1 MPSSFASQHSHR
13 HSCGPPRT
21 TDVVERTDWSI
32 RRVPPHR
39 PAVFMKCEFRVQWSA
54 GQRSGESQQR
64 VRPVGSLS
72 VDRGAGG
79 ASPARTRPV
88 ARSACHEVGAARV
101 RKLWSRR
108 GRILLKVEHTLEWK
122 IAVGKVTWLH
132 IRAHA
137 LGLSCRAVM
146 PATLRLELHGL
157 RVCAPSST
165 RRFNPERADQT
176 LSNHTW
182 RECCH
187 PARPQR

>member
-72 VDRGAGG
+72 VDRGH
-79 ASPARTRPV
+79 SPAVHRAQTPV
-88 ARSACHEVGAARV
+88 ARRACHEVGAARV
-101 RKLWSRR
+101 RKRTFEGGAYTR
-108 GRILLKVEHTLEWK
+108 MENCRLKRTL
-122 IAVGKVTWLH
+122 VTH
-132 IRAHA
+132 QSTCPGQ
-137 LGLSCRAVM
+137 GLSCRAVM
-146 PATLRLELHGL
+146 PATLRRELHGL

>member
-72 VDRGAGG
+72 VDRGGV
-79 ASPARTRPV
+79 ASTV
-88 ARSACHEVGAARV
+88 HWVEKYLG
-101 RKLWSRR
+101 KLPFEKYLGYTS
-108 GRILLKVEHTLEWK
+108 EHMPWQ
-122 IAVGKVTWLH
+122 
-132 IRAHA
+132 
-137 LGLSCRAVM
+137 GLSCRAVM
-146 PATLRLELHGL
+146 PATLRRELHGL